1 MGKKVEIEMW
11 ANKIR
16 PIAIALILA
25 ALIFIP
31 HWASRYVVNVLLL
44 VCVYV
49 ALASMWNLLAGYSG
63 MVSLGQQMFIGLGG
77 YTLAVLSLYYKVPI
91 YLSVLLGGTVS
102 VILALIISMS
112 IFRMKGVYFA
122 IGTWVIAEA
131 LGICFSNWGYV
142 RYGMGL
148 FIQPAYKLSMTSIY
162 YGAVITCLVSLS
174 LVYFLLRSKLG
185 LALMA
190 VRDDD
195 VASEAMGVN
204 ILRCKLT
211 CFLIIAFIT
220 GTGAGILYLNTIF
233 IQPFEAFGIGWTVKL
248 LFIVIIGGI
257 GTVGGPI
264 IGAII
269 FVLLQQFLSE
279 YVGYNLI
286 ILGAIT
292 IAVIF
297 FAPRGV
303 LGTLQMK
310 LGFELFPVRRQ

>member
-1 MGKKVEIEMW
+1 MS
-11 ANKIR
+11 ANRVRI
-16 PIAIALILA
+16 IIVAIVALGLA
-25 ALIFIP
+25 GVPLFASNYVANVVLLIFL
-31 HWASRYVVNVLLL
+31 HA
-44 VCVYV
+44 

-63 MVSLGQQMFIGLGG
+63 MVSLGQQMFVGLGG
-77 YTLAVLSLYYKVPI
+77 YTMAVLSLYYGVPI
-91 YLSVLLGGTVS
+91 SLAVFSGGVLSVF
-102 VILALIISMS
+102 LALLISIP

-131 LGICFSNWGYV
+131 LAVCFSNWGYV

-148 FIQPAYKLSMTSIY
+148 FVQSAYRLSMSWIY
-162 YGAVITCLVSLS
+162 YAAMVMCVGSALF
-174 LVYFLLRSKLG
+174 VYGLLRSKLG

-190 VRDDD
+190 IRDDD

-204 ILRCKLT
+204 IFGCKLT
-211 CFLIIAFIT
+211 CFLISAFFT
-220 GTGAGILYLNTIF
+220 GTTAGILYLNTIF

-257 GTVGGPI
+257 GTVEGPLV
-264 IGAII
+264 GAVI

-286 ILGAIT
+286 ILGTVT

-297 FAPRGV
+297 LAPQGIV
-303 LGTLQMK
+303 GALQK
-310 LGFELFPVRRQ
+310 RFGIELLPISRL

>member
-1 MGKKVEIEMW
+1 MSAHLTRFAV
-11 ANKIR
+11 
-16 PIAIALILA
+16 LTLLVA
-25 ALIFIP
+25 ALAILP
-31 HWASRYVVNVLLL
+31 HLASRYVMNVLLL

-77 YTLAVLSLYYKVPI
+77 YTLAVLSLYYRVPI
-91 YLSVLLGGTVS
+91 FLSVLFGGMVS
-102 VILALIISMS
+102 VILALCISMS
-112 IFRMKGVYFA
+112 VFRMKGVYFA

-162 YGAVITCLVSLS
+162 YGAVIICLASLC

-190 VRDDD
+190 IRDDD

-204 ILRCKLT
+204 IFRCKLT
-211 CFLIIAFIT
+211 CFLISAFIT
-220 GTGAGILYLNTIF
+220 GAGAGILYLNTIF

-257 GTVGGPI
+257 GTIGGPI
-264 IGAII
+264 IGAVIYV
-269 FVLLQQFLSE
+269 FLQQFLSE

-297 FAPRGV
+297 FAPRGI
-303 LGTLQMK
+303 LGTLQMR

>member
-1 MGKKVEIEMW
+1 MS
-11 ANKIR
+11 ANRTRLIV
-16 PIAIALILA
+16 ITLLVVALAIL
-25 ALIFIP
+25 P
-31 HWASRYVVNVLLL
+31 HLASRYVVNVLLL
-44 VCVYV
+44 VCVYI

-77 YTLAVLSLYYKVPI
+77 YTLAVLSLYYGVPI
-91 YLSVLLGGTVS
+91 FLSVVFGGMVS
-102 VILALIISMS
+102 VILALCISMS
-112 IFRMKGVYFA
+112 VFRMKGVYFA

-148 FIQPAYKLSMTSIY
+148 FIQPAYRLSMVSVY
-162 YGAVITCLVSLS
+162 YAAVITCLISLG

-190 VRDDD
+190 IRDDD
-195 VASEAMGVN
+195 VASEALGVN
-204 ILRCKLT
+204 IFRCKLT
-211 CFLIIAFIT
+211 CFLIGAFIT
-220 GTGAGILYLNTIF
+220 GTAAGILYLNTIF

-269 FVLLQQFLSE
+269 FVFLQQLLSE

-286 ILGAIT
+286 ILGGIAIM
-292 IAVIF
+292 VIF
-297 FAPRGV
+297 FAPRGII
-303 LGTLQMK
+303 GTLQMK
-310 LGFELFPVRRQ
+310 LGFELFPIRRQ